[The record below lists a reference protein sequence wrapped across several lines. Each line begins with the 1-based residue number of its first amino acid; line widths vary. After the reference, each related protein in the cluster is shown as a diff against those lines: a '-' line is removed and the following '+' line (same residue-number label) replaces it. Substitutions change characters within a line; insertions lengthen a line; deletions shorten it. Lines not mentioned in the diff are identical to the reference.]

1 MSTNPKQKEGISL
14 KDIFTLHF
22 VRAMFKSLWL
32 FFPAILFL
40 ILAWVAFWQLSQ
52 GKDLL
57 QHTLENQRI
66 FVLFII
72 AEVFWTY
79 ITWYTC
85 YMISKLKL
93 SRITGEPADKDT
105 IYWRRMLI
113 QMPRFLAFSCL
124 TIMLLAFFKLHAPDR
139 LNWLFYTLV
148 GISAFVYSA
157 IYDFWSKQ
165 ANRVNDDARFP
176 DKPYKLKFLNRYR
189 RYTLGFLGI
198 ALIAIAIFP
207 SYFFLLALLIILQA
221 GLVLLLVF
229 KKKIFIVQIEPEKN
243 AVQNTWVAQ
252 TAQHTL
258 VAKVKEHVFGIEE
271 RFYTRVFLF
280 ILIAGLIFYVCT
292 IVSISFSCRIGTV
305 PFILFAFGVLLILGN
320 GVSMLS
326 VMFRLNLHVVAMII
340 AFIWGLLHEPHYTQL
355 PAKKMAANTFN
366 NRQTLSD
373 YFKTWIEQ
381 RKTELNDSANKKE
394 YPVYFV
400 LADGGASRSGYWS
413 ASVMSRLDSGT
424 NGKLTKHLF
433 CLSGAS
439 GGSLGNAAYF
449 NLLRAKQTDS
459 TANAQGVQIV
469 QDYLETDFLTYT
481 IARMLGPD
489 VFRYVLPFLWFI
501 DDRAYALASVME
513 TGSGSES
520 RLYNTMSTAFSE
532 IITQKNKP
540 YSLPII
546 CINTTRMQDG
556 IPAVI
561 SNISLKD
568 SRFNK
573 RVDLL
578 SLLGEQRDIKMS
590 QAVVLGAS
598 FPYLSP
604 AGRINDTTKSK
615 ESNYFV
621 DGGYFD
627 NSGSGVVSEMINI
640 LVQDTLY
647 NKYKNKLKFYVLH
660 ATNSPQGDAVLR
672 TVNPLVNDLAAPV
685 KTLVGAYGT
694 QTIVNDQRLFNQ
706 LETMYG
712 KKGHYIKLNLYDPRI
727 KITYPMDWVIS
738 DSALA
743 AINRRLYTN
752 SEIDTLVNAMKKL

>member
-1 MSTNPKQKEGISL
+1 MQTNPHLKKSISFRDL
-14 KDIFTLHF
+14 FTLHF
-22 VRAMFKSLWL
+22 VRALFKSIWL

-40 ILAWVAFWQLSQ
+40 LLAWEAFWQLGQ

-57 QHTLENQRI
+57 ERTLENGRI
-66 FVLFII
+66 FTLFIV

-85 YMISKLKL
+85 YIISKVKL
-93 SRITGEPADKDT
+93 DQLADRPDDKDN
-105 IYWRRMLI
+105 IHWQRMLI

-124 TIMLLAFFKLHAPDR
+124 SIIIIAFLKLHMGGR
-139 LNWLFYTLV
+139 LNWLFYCMLLV
-148 GISAFVYSA
+148 SPFVYSF
-157 IYDFWSKQ
+157 IYDFWSRLADK
-165 ANRVNDDARFP
+165 ADNKVKFP
-176 DKPYKLKFLNRYR
+176 TKESRIKYLNKYRYA
-189 RYTLGFLGI
+189 TGAVLAI
-198 ALIAIAIFP
+198 ALIIIAIFP
-207 SYFFLLALLIILQA
+207 SYNLLIILLVIFQI

-229 KKKIFIVQIEPEKN
+229 KKKMFIIDKLPQLNNLPAETLIAKIKKYILGTEEK
-243 AVQNTWVAQ
+243 
-252 TAQHTL
+252 
-258 VAKVKEHVFGIEE
+258 
-271 RFYTRVFLF
+271 FYTGLF
-280 ILIAGLIFYVCT
+280 IIVLLSGLFFYISTVASIA
-292 IVSISFSCRIGTV
+292 VSVMIGAV

-320 GVSMLS
+320 MVSFLS
-326 VMFRLNLHVVAMII
+326 VIFRINLHGVAFII
-340 AFIWGLLHEPHYTQL
+340 AFISGLFYEPHYTQL
-355 PAKKMAANTFN
+355 PAKKVGANTYS
-366 NRQTLSD
+366 NRQTLPE
-373 YFKTWIEQ
+373 YFKNWVAF
-381 RKTELNDSANKKE
+381 RKAALDSSDRE

-413 ASVMSRLDSGT
+413 ASVMASLDSQT
-424 NGKLTKHLF
+424 NGRLTAHLF

-459 TANAQGVQIV
+459 TANTHGIHIV

-489 VFRYVLPFLWFI
+489 VFRYVLPLWFI
-501 DDRAYALASVME
+501 DDRAAALAAVME
-513 TGSGSES
+513 TGSGHES
-520 RLYNTMSTAFSE
+520 KLYNSMSTPFSE

-540 YSLPII
+540 YNLPIL

-561 SNISLKD
+561 SNISIND
-568 SRFNK
+568 YRFNK

-590 QAVVLGAS
+590 QSVVLGAS

-604 AGRINDTTKSK
+604 AGRIDDTTENK

-627 NSGSGVVSEMINI
+627 NSGSGVVSEMISI

-647 NKYKNKLKFYVLH
+647 KKYAGKLKFYVLH
-660 ATNSPQGDAVLR
+660 ATNSPQGDAFLNP
-672 TVNPLVNDLAAPV
+672 VNPLVNDLAAPV
-685 KTLVGAYGT
+685 KTLIGAYGT
-694 QTIVNDQRLFNQ
+694 QTIVNDRRLWNQ
-706 LETMYG
+706 LKVMYPE
-712 KKGHYIKLNLYDPRI
+712 KEHYIKLNLYDPKI

-743 AINRRLYTN
+743 AINRRLYSNT
-752 SEIDTLVNAMKKL
+752 EISKLAADINKY

>member
-1 MSTNPKQKEGISL
+1 MVANPYHKETISF
-14 KDIFTLHF
+14 KDLFTIHF
-22 VRAMFKSLWL
+22 LRALFKSLWL
-32 FFPAILFL
+32 YFPAILFL
-40 ILAWVAFWQLSQ
+40 LLAWVAFWQLGQ

-57 QHTLENQRI
+57 QRTLENRRI
-66 FVLFII
+66 FALFII

-85 YMISKLKL
+85 YMISKIKL
-93 SRITGEPADKDT
+93 SRITGQTADQDT
-105 IYWRRMLI
+105 VYWRRMLI

-124 TIMLLAFFKLHAPDR
+124 TIVLLAFFKLHAPDR
-139 LNWLFYTLV
+139 LNWLFYIIL
-148 GISAFVYSA
+148 GLSAFVYPA
-157 IYDFWSKQ
+157 IYDFWSMQ
-165 ANRVNDDARFP
+165 ANKVNDDTRFP
-176 DKPYKLKFLNRYR
+176 GKQSKLKFLNRYR
-189 RYTLGFLGI
+189 QVTLVFLGI
-198 ALIAIAIFP
+198 ALIAIALFP
-207 SYFFLLALLIILQA
+207 SYFFLLALLMIYQV
-221 GLVLLLVF
+221 GLVLQLVF
-229 KKKIFIVQIEPEKN
+229 KKKIFIVQNPDPIEDP
-243 AVQNTWVAQ
+243 AQNTF
-252 TAQHTL
+252 
-258 VAKVKEHVFGIEE
+258 VAKVKKQVFGKEE

-280 ILIAGLIFYVCT
+280 VLVAGLIFYVST
-292 IVSISFSCRIGTV
+292 ILSINISCKIGAV

-320 GVSMLS
+320 GVSLLS
-326 VMFRLNLHVVAMII
+326 VLFRLNLHVVAMIV
-340 AFIWGLLHEPHYTQL
+340 AFIAGQIHEPHYTHL
-355 PAKKMAANTFN
+355 PYKKIATNTFK
-366 NRQTLSD
+366 NRQNLND
-373 YFKTWIEQ
+373 YFKNWIEQ
-381 RKTELNDSANKKE
+381 RKTELDDSTNKKE

-413 ASVMSRLDSGT
+413 ASVMASLDSQT
-424 NGKLTKHLF
+424 NGKLTAHLF

-439 GGSLGNAAYF
+439 GGSVGNAAYF
-449 NLLRAKQTDS
+449 NVLRAKQTDAA
-459 TANAQGVQIV
+459 TNANGVHIV

-489 VFRYVLPFLWFI
+489 VFRYVLPLWFI
-501 DDRAYALASVME
+501 HDRAYALASVME

-520 RLYNTMSTAFSE
+520 RLYNTMSTCFSE
-532 IITQKNKP
+532 IITQKNQL
-540 YSLPII
+540 YTLPVI

-561 SNISLKD
+561 SNISLND
-568 SRFNK
+568 PRFNK

-578 SLLGEQRDIKMS
+578 GLLGEQRDIKMS

-604 AGRINDTTKSK
+604 AGRINDTTADK

-660 ATNSPQGDAVLR
+660 ATNSPQGDAILN
-672 TVNPLVNDLAAPV
+672 TVNPLVNDLASPV
-685 KTLVGAYGT
+685 KTLIGAYGT

-706 LETMYG
+706 LETMYP
-712 KKGHYIKLNLYDPRI
+712 KKGHYIKLNLYDPKI
-727 KITYPMDWVIS
+727 KVTYPMDWVIS
-738 DSALA
+738 DLALA

-752 SEIDTLVNAMKKL
+752 PEISRLANDMKKY